1 MQQKVN
7 VPFEAT
13 ITFADRFTKQIIG
26 TKVVKGMWEGVM
38 ASSVQTAITQSEI
51 ESQSNII
58 QQTQPQLQT

>member
-7 VPFEAT
+7 IPFEAT
-13 ITFADRFTKQIIG
+13 LTFADRFSKKIIG

-38 ASSVQTAITQSEI
+38 ASSVQTVITQSDI
-51 ESQSNII
+51 QIQSNII

>member
-13 ITFADRFTKQIIG
+13 LTFADRFTKQIIG

-38 ASSVQTAITQSEI
+38 ASSVQTAIAQSDI
-51 ESQSNII
+51 ETQSNII
-58 QQTQPQLQT
+58 QQTQLQT